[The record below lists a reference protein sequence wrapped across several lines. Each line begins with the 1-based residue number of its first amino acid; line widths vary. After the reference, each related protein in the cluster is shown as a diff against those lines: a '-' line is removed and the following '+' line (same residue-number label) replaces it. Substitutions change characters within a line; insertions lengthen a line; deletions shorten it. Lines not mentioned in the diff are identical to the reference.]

1 MIDRRPAE
9 AYLHPGPTMVL
20 AYEFGA
26 WLVANHLE
34 VDAVLRTAAVHPH
47 PQILQSAL
55 TLKSAAEQW
64 DRWDGAAPSAGG
76 SGQRK
81 LFGVQAEAPPPL
93 DEMSTSQAAA
103 VLGISARAVRL
114 ACESGR
120 LPAALVD
127 GKRRIARQDVDRYRP
142 RRA

>member
-26 WLVANHLE
+26 WLVANHLDVE
-34 VDAVLRTAAVHPH
+34 VVLRTAAVHPH

-64 DRWDGAAPSAGG
+64 DRWDGAAASASG
-76 SGQRK
+76 SSARK
-81 LFGVQAEAPPPL
+81 LFAVQAEAPPPL
-93 DEMSTSQAAA
+93 DEMSTAQAAT
-103 VLGISARAVRL
+103 VLGISSRAVRL
-114 ACESGR
+114 ACEQGR
-120 LPAALVD
+120 LPARVVD
-127 GKRRIARQDVDRYRP
+127 GRRRIARQDLDSYRP